1 MKSMCRIKTRLSSL
15 WVKCKAQA
23 CMHTHTVDH
32 GRCQMPCWYG
42 MQFFLPWPEIHI
54 SDKEVS
60 HHPLQ
65 LAETIGE
72 WLRGIR
78 ESLDKSSL
86 QASAEK
92 WKTTHAAV
100 VLFYEKITSIVIVN
114 MYLTSH
120 YKLYYLYIIYLVVLS
135 VQPENEC
142 FCRGV
147 CHPINKRYTL

>member
-1 MKSMCRIKTRLSSL
+1 MVD
-15 WVKCKAQA
+15 VKYHADMA
-23 CMHTHTVDH
+23 
-32 GRCQMPCWYG
+32 Y
-42 MQFFLPWPEIHI
+42 MQFFLPWPEIYI

-92 WKTTHAAV
+92 WKTIRAAV
-100 VLFYEKITSIVIVN
+100 VLFYEKITLKIVIVN

-120 YKLYYLYIIYLVVLS
+120 YKLYCLYIIYLVILPV
-135 VQPENEC
+135 
-142 FCRGV
+142 
-147 CHPINKRYTL
+147 